1 MLVLSRKRSES
12 LIIDENIIVT
22 VVDIRG
28 DKVRLGIDAPR
39 EMSIHR
45 QEIYEAVKREA
56 APRSTERPPEQP
68 TPPTKT
74 QVNLD
79 VYQVEFL
86 DELASQISHSYRL
99 WPPGR
104 AEIIETLI
112 DSVIAMELDLSNV
125 QNLDQL
131 KQAIVRG
138 YGDSDGTIN

>member
-1 MLVLSRKRSES
+1 MLILSRKRNES

-22 VVDIRG
+22 VIDIRG

-39 EMSIHR
+39 EMPVQR
-45 QEIYEAVKREA
+45 QEVYEAVKREA
-56 APRSTERPPEQP
+56 VPRSAERTPKQP

-86 DELASQISHSYRL
+86 DELVSQISHSYRL

-131 KQAIVRG
+131 KQAIVGG
-138 YGDSDGTIN
+138 YRDSDETIN

>member
-1 MLVLSRKRSES
+1 MLILSRKKSES

-39 EMSIHR
+39 EMPVQR
-45 QEIYEAVKREA
+45 QEVYEAVQREA
-56 APRSTERPPEQP
+56 VPRSTERPPEKI

-86 DELASQISHSYRL
+86 DKLVSQISRSFRL

-112 DSVIAMELDLSNV
+112 DSVIAMDVDLSNV

-131 KQAIVRG
+131 KQAIVGG
-138 YGDSDGTIN
+138 YGDSDETNN